1 MFRLLANLLTIGCM
15 ALAGAAHAQ
24 TLDSIRAA
32 RHMECGTVIGAD
44 DWNGEDMH
52 GNLSALEAEICR
64 AVAIAIF
71 GDAERLTIQSFPAEP
86 EALNALKAG
95 AIQLALG
102 ISPSA

>member
-1 MFRLLANLLTIGCM
+1 MCGLEIVREGDGGHDLHPFCFPIWQGFSMFRLLANLLTIGCM
-15 ALAGAAHAQ
+15 AFAGAAHAQ

-32 RHMECGTVIGAD
+32 KHMECGTVIGAD

-71 GDAERLTIQSFPAEP
+71 GDA
-86 EALNALKAG
+86 G
-95 AIQLALG
+95 A
-102 ISPSA
+102 